1 MNQTHATS
9 WGLLAEFE
17 SPGAILAAAGAVRR
31 AGYKRFDVYT
41 PYPVHGMDG
50 AMGLSRSGLGWI
62 VSAGAA
68 AGALTGLL
76 LQVYVNWEYPL
87 IHQAKPYQSWPA
99 FLIVTFE
106 LSVLFAA
113 FAAVGGMIVLNG
125 LPCWYH
131 PTLKSQRFA
140 RVGDNRFYL
149 TIETADEK
157 YDAAKTRE
165 LLQSIGASAIEEL
178 EE

>member
-1 MNQTHATS
+1 MNQTHATP

-17 SPGAILAAAGAVRR
+17 SPNAILAAAGAVRR

-131 PTLKSQRFA
+131 PTLKSRRFA
-140 RVGDNRFYL
+140 KVSDNRFYL

-157 YDAAKTRE
+157 YDAARTRE
-165 LLQSIGASAIEEL
+165 LLQSMGASAIEEL